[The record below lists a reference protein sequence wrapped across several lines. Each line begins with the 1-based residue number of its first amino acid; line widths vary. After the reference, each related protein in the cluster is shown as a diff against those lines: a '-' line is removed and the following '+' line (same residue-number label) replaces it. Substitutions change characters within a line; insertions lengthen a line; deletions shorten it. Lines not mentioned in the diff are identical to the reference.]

1 MFRSD
6 LFSGKSIL
14 VTGGGSGLGKSMA
27 RRLAGL
33 GADVVILGRRQE
45 VLDATA
51 SEIRH
56 ETGRPVRTIGADIRN
71 PDAVGRAMDE
81 VFASRP
87 LDALVNNAAASFI
100 ARTETLSHRAADA
113 ILATVLHGTLYCTLE
128 AGRRWIAQGLPGT
141 VLSIVSPNAET
152 GSPYVVPSAMG
163 KAGLLAMTKSLAVE
177 WGPRG
182 IRFVAI
188 APGSFPT
195 PGAWRRVV
203 PREDLAQRFE
213 TNNPLGRPGR
223 HDELADLA
231 AFLLSHQA
239 GYINGECVTIDG
251 GRWLKGAG
259 GFSFLEDLTEA
270 EWEALRPASKPDSA
284 RTQGSSA

>member
-1 MFRSD
+1 MFRTD

-14 VTGGGSGLGKSMA
+14 VTGGGSGLGKAMA
-27 RRLAGL
+27 TRFAGL
-33 GADVVILGRRQE
+33 GADVTILGRRRD
-45 VLDATA
+45 VLGAA
-51 SEIRH
+51 AAEIRN
-56 ETGRPVRTIGADIRN
+56 ETGRAVQTIGADIRN
-71 PDAVGRAMDE
+71 PEVVARAMDD

-87 LDALVNNAAASFI
+87 LDALVNNAAANFV
-100 ARTETLSHRAADA
+100 ARTETLSHRAVDA
-113 ILATVLHGTLYCTLE
+113 VLATVLHGTLYCTLE
-128 AGRRWIAQGLPGT
+128 AGKRWIARGLPGT

-163 KAGLLAMTKSLAVE
+163 KAGVLAMTRSLAVE
-177 WGPRG
+177 WGRRG

-203 PREDLAQRFE
+203 PREDLAKRFE

-231 AFLLSHQA
+231 AFLLSDGA
-239 GYINGECVTIDG
+239 AYINGECVTIDG

-259 GFSFLEDLTEA
+259 GFSFLGELTDA
-270 EWEALRPASKPDSA
+270 EWGALRPATKPDM
-284 RTQGSSA
+284 TQAHGSNA